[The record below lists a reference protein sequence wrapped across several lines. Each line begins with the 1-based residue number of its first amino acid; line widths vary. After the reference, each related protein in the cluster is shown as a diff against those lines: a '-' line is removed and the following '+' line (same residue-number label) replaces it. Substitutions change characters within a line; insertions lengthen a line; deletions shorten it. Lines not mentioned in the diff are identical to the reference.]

1 MEIDFQARAPCLRI
15 TITAML
21 FALGIS
27 NNLQTPNIYDLTV
40 LAASM
45 ALIGAFLRYRHLV
58 TAPGA
63 AVEHRTWPP
72 ALGFAGLTSLAGVA
86 FLPLPHLQSSAEAD
100 PRVRWAGPKLLA
112 AVTMLLLIAAAVTS
126 NPVSRAIAINCT
138 AMLAS
143 TSCLPR
149 SCCQWRR
156 STVPSS
162 VRSEPRQSS
171 HSCWPRSLPSSCCA
185 GSDLII
191 KIATRFR

>member
-1 MEIDFQARAPCLRI
+1 MHFC
-15 TITAML
+15 
-21 FALGIS
+21 
-27 NNLQTPNIYDLTV
+27 
-40 LAASM
+40 AA
-45 ALIGAFLRYRHLV
+45 GHLV

-100 PRVRWAGPKLLA
+100 PRVRWAGPRLLA

-143 TSCLPR
+143 IIMLASIMLPVAPLDGAYVSKKR
-149 SCCQWRR
+149 TA
-156 STVPSS
+156 TVITFLLAA
-162 VRSEPRQSS
+162 VTAVVVLR
-171 HSCWPRSLPSSCCA
+171 W
-185 GSDLII
+185 I
-191 KIATRFR
+191 